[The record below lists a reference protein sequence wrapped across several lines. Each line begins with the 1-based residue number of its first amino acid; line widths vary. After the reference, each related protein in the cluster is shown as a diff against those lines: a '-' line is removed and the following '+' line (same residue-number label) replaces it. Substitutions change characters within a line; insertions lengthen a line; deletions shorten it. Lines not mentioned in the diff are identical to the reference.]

1 MFSDK
6 HKFRFPKGLSFFKK
20 LELKKLCRNTNIYDS
35 GYSSI
40 IDLLARVNA
49 NYSLKVSLN
58 FYNGTITFSFE
69 NLEEKVEA

>member
-20 LELKKLCRNTNIYDS
+20 LELKKLCRNTNIY

-40 IDLLARVNA
+40 IALLARVNA